1 MAIYLLARL
10 DPDPQKGHHFVTKNV
25 RALSTHAPWGDGA
38 TPPPQSGHSRC
49 MLLEGTEL
57 PHQNEWPQHSQVFN
71 PHFDDCYMIKTWA
84 DTTKIGPTKLPKLAQ
99 LSYKMASEMGLEALQ
114 ISTCYKVAELG
125 FFPLQNDHRNGDY
138 MGLKASHF
146 TREIST
152 GIYAVLYCLL
162 SNKIVGWFVCSLN
175 VRSAKC
181 PFRLSCE

>member
-1 MAIYLLARL
+1 
-10 DPDPQKGHHFVTKNV
+10 
-25 RALSTHAPWGDGA
+25 
-38 TPPPQSGHSRC
+38 
-49 MLLEGTEL
+49 
-57 PHQNEWPQHSQVFN
+57 
-71 PHFDDCYMIKTWA
+71 MIKTWA

-125 FFPLQNDHRNGDY
+125 FFPLQNDHRTGDS

-162 SNKIVGWFVCSLN
+162 SNKIVG
-175 VRSAKC
+175 
-181 PFRLSCE
+181 